1 MKKATPDALNNR
13 RRFLNL
19 VCLLVLLIPKRTSQF
34 LVQLDPV
41 VVGFLKIPAF
51 ILLLSRENI
60 TRSIFRAL
68 EARGANTYLP
78 ALPAILLQKIK
89 TNCVRMTIGNAENSE

>member
-1 MKKATPDALNNR
+1 MTFFEFGLPSSLAYSQKNITVPR
-13 RRFLNL
+13 PVRSCRRFLEDSG
-19 VCLLVLLIPKRTSQF
+19 IY
-34 LVQLDPV
+34 
-41 VVGFLKIPAF
+41 
-51 ILLLSRENI
+51 ILLFSRENI

-68 EARGANTYLP
+68 EARGANTNLP

>member
-13 RRFLNL
+13 TRFLNL

-34 LVQLDPV
+34 LVQFDP

-51 ILLLSRENI
+51 ILLFSRENI

-68 EARGANTYLP
+68 EVRGANTSSRSSRHFAP
-78 ALPAILLQKIK
+78 K
-89 TNCVRMTIGNAENSE
+89 N

>member
-1 MKKATPDALNNR
+1 MKKSTPDALNNR

-34 LVQLDPV
+34 LVQFDPV
-41 VVGFLKIPAF
+41 AGFLKIPAF
-51 ILLLSRENI
+51 ILLISRENI

-68 EARGANTYLP
+68 EARGANTNLP

-89 TNCVRMTIGNAENSE
+89 ANCVRMTIGNAENSE